1 MKKIFVKTLFAAL
14 MLAMSGWAAAALTEA
29 EAEAAVLS
37 GIDGGWSSA
46 QIIEML
52 VEQGLTLEQAANAAV
67 TASSGD
73 RQVDL
78 AKAAV
83 CAATDVP
90 QAERVGN
97 VALELVGAGNA
108 FEEIEGAI
116 ENYET
121 TGCTDYAERR
131 APTSYAPRST
141 GSTGGINVDV
151 PGGTPGRPPGGT
163 RPPVG
168 SPSPSS

>member
-1 MKKIFVKTLFAAL
+1 MSKNFISMLLAGL
-14 MLAMSGWAAAALTEA
+14 MVVASGWASAALTESQ
-29 EAEAAVLS
+29 AEAAVIS
-37 GIDGGWSSA
+37 GIEGGWSSA

-52 VEQGLTLEQAANAAV
+52 IEQGLTLEQAANAAV

-83 CAATDVP
+83 CASSDVP
-90 QAERVGN
+90 EAERVGN
-97 VALELVGAGNA
+97 VALELVGAGSA
-108 FEEIEGAI
+108 FQQIEGAI

-121 TGCTDYAERR
+121 TGCTDYTERR

-141 GSTGGINVDV
+141 GSTGGINVNV
-151 PGGTPGRPPGGT
+151 PGGSPGQIVEPRPPG
-163 RPPVG
+163 
-168 SPSPSS
+168 SPSS